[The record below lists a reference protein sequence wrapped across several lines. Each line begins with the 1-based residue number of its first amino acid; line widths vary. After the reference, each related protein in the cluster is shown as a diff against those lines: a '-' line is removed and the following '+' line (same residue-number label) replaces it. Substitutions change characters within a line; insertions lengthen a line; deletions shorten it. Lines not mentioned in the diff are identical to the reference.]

1 MMLTVFGNL
10 KIDSH
15 SRLEHMKDSF
25 LSFESASDNWLI
37 NVRGV
42 FRDEAIAFLREHL
55 GDRLNL
61 FTLLD
66 DSRGWMTNS
75 LDMLREAKH
84 DYIFVWN
91 EDHINITSVER
102 MEHIM
107 SEMEKHKVDYLLYSW
122 WMFGRAR
129 DAFDRVAN
137 DIELKHDSTIS
148 YLTLTE
154 KSWNK
159 VREAGYPYYLISMC
173 GIFHRDFLRKMW
185 QGDQFRI
192 PNFFKKLV
200 YKILYELTKVG
211 FRKDGHKQLF
221 DKINRHVF
229 LNKIRKFPKETP
241 FEMEKSPEQ
250 VDVLPIV
257 FALPKE
263 EFFACIDDNL
273 GEGGYSLIERGLYK
287 RPKDITDIK
296 TNIDQI
302 LTEIKTVLSK
312 VDQSQVDIL
321 AKNILSSKKV
331 IASGAGRVGMAVR
344 GFVMRLKHLG
354 LDAYILGDANVPALK
369 QEDLFLVCSGSGETQ
384 TIYELTRIAQ
394 RNQAHIGLIT
404 GNPESRIGKMADT
417 IVQISAPSKT
427 KQIDGFISIQPMT
440 TLNEQ
445 SLGIFFDA
453 LVLRLMQELG
463 ETHETMWARH
473 SNLE

>member
-1 MMLTVFGNL
+1 VN
-10 KIDSH
+10 I
-15 SRLEHMKDSF
+15 
-25 LSFESASDNWLI
+25 
-37 NVRGV
+37 RGV
-42 FRDEAIAFLREHL
+42 FRDEAIEFLKEHL
-55 GDRLNL
+55 GERLNL

-66 DSRGWMTNS
+66 DSRGWMANS
-75 LDMLREAKH
+75 LDMLESAKH

-91 EDHINITSVER
+91 EDHINTTSVDR
-102 MEHIM
+102 VKQIV
-107 SEMEKHKVDYLLYSW
+107 SEMKKHQVDYLLYSW

-129 DAFDRVAN
+129 NAFDKVAD
-137 DIELKHDSTIS
+137 DIGLEDASSIS

-154 KSWNK
+154 KAWNK
-159 VREAGYPYYLISMC
+159 VRRAGYPYYLISMC
-173 GIFHRDFLRKMW
+173 GIFHKDFLREMW
-185 QGDQFRI
+185 QRDQFRI

-241 FEMEKSPEQ
+241 FEMEKSPERA
-250 VDVLPIV
+250 DVLPIV
-257 FALPKE
+257 FALPRE

-273 GEGGYSLIERGLYK
+273 GEGGYSLIERELYK
-287 RPKDITDIK
+287 RPEDMIDIK
-296 TNIDQI
+296 TSIDQI
-302 LTEIKTVLSK
+302 LTEIKFVLSK
-312 VDQSQVDIL
+312 VNQHQVDTL
-321 AKNILSSKKV
+321 VKRILSSKKV

-354 LDAYILGDANVPALK
+354 LDAYILGDANVPALR

-394 RNQAHIGLIT
+394 KNQAHIGVIT

-427 KQIDGFISIQPMT
+427 KQIDGFASIQPMT

>member
-1 MMLTVFGNL
+1 MITIFGNL
-10 KIDSH
+10 RIDSL
-15 SRLEHMKDSF
+15 SRLQHMKDSF
-25 LSFESASDNWLI
+25 LSFEGASDNWLI

-42 FRDEAIAFLREHL
+42 FRHEAIAFLKEQL

-61 FTLLD
+61 YTLLD
-66 DSRGWMTNS
+66 DPRGWMTNS
-75 LDMLREAKH
+75 LDMLKEAKY

-91 EDHINITSVER
+91 EDHINTTSIDR
-102 MEHIM
+102 MKQIVT
-107 SEMEKHKVDYLLYSW
+107 EMDKNKVDYLLYSW
-122 WMFGRAR
+122 WMLGRAR
-129 DAFDRVAN
+129 EAFDTVAKDIGLKN
-137 DIELKHDSTIS
+137 DSAIS

-154 KSWNK
+154 ESWDK
-159 VREAGYPYYLISMC
+159 VRKAGYPYYLVSMC
-173 GIFHRDFLRKMW
+173 GIFHKDFLEKMW
-185 QGDQFRI
+185 QKDKFRI
-192 PNFFKKLV
+192 PNFFRKLIF
-200 YKILYELTKVG
+200 KILYELTKFG
-211 FRKDGHKQLF
+211 FRRDNHKQIF
-221 DKINRHVF
+221 EKINRYVF

-241 FEMEKSPEQ
+241 FEMEKSSER
-250 VDVLPIV
+250 VDVLPLV

-273 GEGGYSLIERGLYK
+273 GENGYSLIERGLYK
-287 RPKDITDIK
+287 RPGDIIDIK
-296 TNIDQI
+296 TSIDQI
-302 LTEIKTVLSK
+302 LTEIKSVLLK

-321 AKNILSSKKV
+321 VKNILSSKKI

-384 TIYELTRIAQ
+384 TIYELTRIAEK
-394 RNQAHIGLIT
+394 NQAHIGVIT
-404 GNPESRIGKMADT
+404 GNPESRIGKIADT
-417 IVQISAPSKT
+417 VVQVSAPSKT
-427 KQIDGFISIQPMT
+427 KQIDGFVSIQPMT

-445 SLGIFFDA
+445 SLAIFFDA